1 MAYAEIEPAPEL
13 KPWVA
18 AYWHFRVRPGTGEIE
33 HWIPLTGGTMLAFPR
48 GGPASIVG
56 PRVTPLRTMVHGG
69 DVLWGVHFWPG
80 AGVSLLGPGAGALRE
95 RLDLAREALGH
106 AWLEPLREVLA
117 AEDDEEAAARRLD
130 AALLPRIDEASPL
143 DETVMTAVFRL
154 IASGGG
160 LRVQEL
166 ADGLG
171 LSTRQLRRRFRAA
184 TDLTPKE
191 LARLQRMRACAQV
204 VISPD
209 PERWI
214 DVAAEHGYA
223 DQAHLVREFR
233 RILGLTPAAFG
244 DHARR
249 IRHGRLVR

>member
-18 AYWHFRVRPGTGEIE
+18 AYWHFRVRPEAGEIE
-33 HWIPLTGGTMLAFPR
+33 HWIPQTGGAMLAFPR
-48 GGPASIVG
+48 GGPASLVG
-56 PRVTPLRTMVHGG
+56 PRVTPLRAMVHGG
-69 DVLWGVHFWPG
+69 DVLWGVHLWPG
-80 AGVSLLGPGAGALRE
+80 AGASLLGPAAGALRE
-95 RLDLAREALGH
+95 GRALAREALGH
-106 AWLEPLREVLA
+106 AWIEPLRLA
-117 AEDDEEAAARRLD
+117 LADEDDEAAAARSLD
-130 AALLPRIDEASPL
+130 AALLPRIGEASPL
-143 DETVMTAVFRL
+143 DEAVMTAVFRL
-154 IASGGG
+154 IASEGV
-160 LRVQEL
+160 LRIQEL

-171 LSTRQLRRRFRAA
+171 LSARQLRRRFRAA
-184 TDLTPKE
+184 TELTPKE
-191 LARLQRMRACAQV
+191 LARLQRMRASAMV
-204 VISPD
+204 VVSPE